1 MDALQVSEVTDIL
14 HYYQWPCTGSHVCGA
29 KIGMFSLG
37 CRDDEEKLGLHCV
50 KKCSL
55 LAGPTFPLRKSF
67 YTCTR
72 RGCNKN
78 EISSLGVCYEK
89 CKQHYTMSVPRCF
102 GHCDHFCGSEYE
114 NAGLFCRHKK
124 IYKKTC
130 RKPIYRQKSFKEYEP
145 KTSRGKQLCSGYYV
159 DGKGGCPKIDISAAL
174 PSIHC

>member
-1 MDALQVSEVTDIL
+1 MWS
-14 HYYQWPCTGSHVCGA
+14 
-29 KIGMFSLG
+29 MFSLG
-37 CRDDEEKLGLHCV
+37 CRDDEEKLGAHCI

-55 LAGPTFPLRKSF
+55 LAGPAFPLHKSF

-89 CKQHYTMSVPRCF
+89 CKEHYTMSVPRCF